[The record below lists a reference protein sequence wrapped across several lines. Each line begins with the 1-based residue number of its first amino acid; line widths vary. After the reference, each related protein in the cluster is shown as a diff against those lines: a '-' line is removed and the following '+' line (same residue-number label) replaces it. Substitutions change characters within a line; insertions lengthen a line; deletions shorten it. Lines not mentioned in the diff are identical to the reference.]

1 MTTFDRY
8 LLREWLQILA
18 LVLAATVGLLLVQVL
33 YDDFRALSELGAGSV
48 LLARYVAVRLPS
60 FLASVLLSF
69 AWCQRESRQCG
80 LGFVFGEINRSAS
93 QGNSCL

>member
-60 FLASVLLSF
+60 FLASVLPLALLILS
-69 AWCQRESRQCG
+69 
-80 LGFVFGEINRSAS
+80 LIHI
-93 QGNSCL
+93 